1 MRVFLLDLR
10 WLVLGAQVRTAGFLD
25 GYVQLISSGLE
36 PRGSP
41 ELFGLLYPR
50 FLASILSTRTRSK
63 APVRPT

>member
-10 WLVLGAQVRTAGFLD
+10 WLVLGAQVRTSGFLD

-41 ELFGLLYPR
+41 ELFGLL
-50 FLASILSTRTRSK
+50 
-63 APVRPT
+63 